1 MLSDYK
7 YTPQSMRIAER
18 TPDRGP
24 AARMAGERDVFP
36 KTTSATNF
44 LPPLQL
50 HILYTRQQ
58 KCFDQ
63 FLVDSRD
70 AFQRSLPRPLAVPPA
85 SLCDRSLAVI
95 RGCRLRSPQSSP
107 PYLPSYQAIH
117 TSCCR
122 ALTRLVSPKTL
133 STSSR
138 LKMSRRG
145 GSPRGMRGSSDHIRP
160 QMWLA
165 SAGRCNRHILVR

>member
-24 AARMAGERDVFP
+24 NGGGKGR
-36 KTTSATNF
+36 
-44 LPPLQL
+44 LPQNNLRHHLSSSSLQL
-50 HILYTRQQ
+50 HLLYTRQQ

-70 AFQRSLPRPLAVPPA
+70 AFQRSLPRLLAVHPA

-95 RGCRLRSPQSSP
+95 HGCRLRSPQSSP
-107 PYLPSYQAIH
+107 PYPPSYRAIH
-117 TSCCR
+117 TSCFR
-122 ALTRLVSPKTL
+122 ALTRPVPLKTL
-133 STSSR
+133 STISR

-145 GSPRGMRGSSDHIRP
+145 GNPRGMRGSSDHTRP
-160 QMWLA
+160 RMWLA